1 METSRASSATGYPTE
16 ARVVGRL
23 LFGESGRKEAH
34 DARQDGHCPG
44 SRVTVFLLQ
53 IAEQEIRIMKRR
65 LTILTLATLAAVAL
79 IGVVWTAPSPALAEG
94 ATQIAGVA
102 LFADTGEC
110 DDPEGEGAN
119 FALVMT
125 GDLEGCLYT
134 FVKTAESSPSGTYR
148 ETGTETFVDSEEDGT
163 VVGTFETT
171 YRFEAKYE
179 DVTDPATE
187 IFGRC
192 QHPIVEGSGTGIYEG
207 VTGQLFFKDDVE
219 SGTFLYRGHLRF

>member
-1 METSRASSATGYPTE
+1 
-16 ARVVGRL
+16 
-23 LFGESGRKEAH
+23 
-34 DARQDGHCPG
+34 
-44 SRVTVFLLQ
+44 
-53 IAEQEIRIMKRR
+53 MKRR
-65 LTILTLATLAAVAL
+65 LTLLTLTTLAIVAS
-79 IGVVWTAPSPALAEG
+79 ISVAWTAPSPALAEG
-94 ATQIAGVA
+94 ATQISGVA
-102 LFADTGEC
+102 FFADTGEC

-134 FVKTAESSPSGTYR
+134 FVKTKESSPSGTYR
-148 ETGTETFVDSEEDGT
+148 ETGTELFVASDGVSTFQ
-163 VVGTFETT
+163 TT

-207 VTGQLFFKDDVE
+207 VSGHLFFKDDVE
-219 SGTFLYRGHLRF
+219 AGNFPYRGHLQY